1 MINVG
6 IFGNETNLNDR
17 YIQSHEKLS
26 QLVNYW
32 KEMGLKIVLTSGT
45 FDLPHIGHFK
55 YLEKAKEMGNLLIV
69 GVDSDE
75 KVKIRKGPNRPIVP
89 QDERIAMLS
98 HLRHVDV
105 ITIKNHNDPR
115 LHLLKIIRPHIL
127 ILSETTGHEDGDI
140 DSMKSFCD
148 EVKILEP
155 QSTTSTTARVRLLFT
170 EGEKSLANKIKKFAE
185 EQLELSGKEKV

>member
-1 MINVG
+1 MINAG
-6 IFGNETNLNDR
+6 IFGNDTSLNDR

-32 KEMGLKIVLTSGT
+32 KEMGLKIVFTSGT

-55 YLEKAKEMGNLLIV
+55 YLEKAKALGDLLIV

-75 KVKIRKGPNRPIVP
+75 KVKIRKGPSRPIVP

-105 ITIKNHNDPR
+105 ITIKNHSDPK
-115 LHLLKIIRPHIL
+115 LHLLKIIRPHIM
-127 ILSETTGHEDGDI
+127 IISETTGHEDGDI

-148 EVKILEP
+148 KVEILEP
-155 QSTTSTTARVRLLFT
+155 QSITSTTARIRLLFT
-170 EGEKSLANKIKKFAE
+170 EGVNSLANKIKNFVE

>member
-1 MINVG
+1 MINAG
-6 IFGNETNLNDR
+6 IFGNGTNLNDR

-55 YLEKAKEMGNLLIV
+55 YLEKAKAKGDLLIV

-75 KVKIRKGPNRPIVP
+75 KVKIRKGPNRPVVP

-105 ITIKNHNDPR
+105 ITIKNHSDPK

-127 ILSETTGHEDGDI
+127 ILSETTGHEDGDT
-140 DSMKSFCD
+140 DSMKSFCGKV
-148 EVKILEP
+148 EILEP
-155 QSTTSTTARVRLLFT
+155 QAITSTTARVRMLFV
-170 EGEKSLANKIKKFAE
+170 EGANSLANKMRNFIE
-185 EQLELSGKEKV
+185 EQLELARKGKV